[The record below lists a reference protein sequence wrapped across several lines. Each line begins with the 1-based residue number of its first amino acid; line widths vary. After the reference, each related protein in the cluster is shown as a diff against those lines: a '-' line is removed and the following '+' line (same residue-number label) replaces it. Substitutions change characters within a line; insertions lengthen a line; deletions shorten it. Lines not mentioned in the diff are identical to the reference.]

1 MIASVGYDL
10 HITRAFLSF
19 DSERYPILGTEVD
32 DLVRDEADLTIPPGS
47 PRHPDFCY
55 VVWESGAPDGDDYL
69 LFRAGRLTTKHPA
82 PGLLRRMTELA
93 ARLDAWV
100 IGDDGEVYEWDGNR
114 VVHRQRGPEAFA
126 SQPRCIT
133 RGTSSS
139 GANGHAPIR
148 PDEWTALVAAQPDF
162 ATMTRIETT
171 LPSSVRWIPC
181 PPVAGWTGHPSG
193 RPMPF
198 FLDRDVIEVR
208 HADRPTVRRMATL
221 AASLAAKVLDDEDQP
236 A

>member
-1 MIASVGYDL
+1 M
-10 HITRAFLSF
+10 
-19 DSERYPILGTEVD
+19 
-32 DLVRDEADLTIPPGS
+32 
-47 PRHPDFCY
+47 
-55 VVWESGAPDGDDYL
+55 SG
-69 LFRAGRLTTKHPA
+69 
-82 PGLLRRMTELA
+82 RR
-93 ARLDAWV
+93 W
-100 IGDDGEVYEWDGNR
+100 
-114 VVHRQRGPEAFA
+114 
-126 SQPRCIT
+126 
-133 RGTSSS
+133 
-139 GANGHAPIR
+139 
-148 PDEWTALVAAQPDF
+148 VAAQPDF